1 MQILHKL
8 TARSLALVRNWS
20 TSAPTALIHGYPVT
34 CDLIPEDI
42 LHSIKPSVNN
52 TISTADYWS
61 RTGIVLLYIHY
72 ELTG

>member
-8 TARSLALVRNWS
+8 TAHSLALVRNWS

-34 CDLIPEDI
+34 CDLIPQGI
-42 LHSIKPSVNN
+42 LRSIKLNN

-61 RTGIVLLYIHY
+61 RTGIVLLDIHY